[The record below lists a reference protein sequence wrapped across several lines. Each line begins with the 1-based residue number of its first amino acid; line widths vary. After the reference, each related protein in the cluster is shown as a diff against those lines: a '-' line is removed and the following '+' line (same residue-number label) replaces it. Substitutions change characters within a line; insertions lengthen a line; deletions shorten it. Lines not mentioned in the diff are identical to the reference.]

1 MGGVYITSTRVISW
15 IFYFNNDVTVS
26 RVREERK
33 KNLFS
38 INFTKN
44 QVDQR
49 TNQQNDEKMQKQK
62 VINEQKFFCETTNV
76 ARKEIKSK
84 HRVQQQRQ
92 QMKKVNI
99 HQHQI
104 KGVFILKKQQQQHQ
118 QQHDNVKKIQHLKKV
133 NIHQRP
139 QEMLNKVQK
148 CTKSTFT
155 GNPKKEK
162 NLGLFKLPGSNYI
175 KPGLLTQTKDQ
186 LANNNDAFKTPNV
199 KQKPSCEIFA
209 PHPKRVFTI
218 DYSNEIPKHLLTAD
232 NKVKPPVKL
241 VNKRK
246 LVVKKPE
253 SNKRR
258 WIFSTLSKKIC

>member
-1 MGGVYITSTRVISW
+1 
-15 IFYFNNDVTVS
+15 
-26 RVREERK
+26 
-33 KNLFS
+33 
-38 INFTKN
+38 
-44 QVDQR
+44 
-49 TNQQNDEKMQKQK
+49 MQIQK
-62 VINEQKFFCETTNV
+62 IINEQKFFGGTTNV
-76 ARKEIKSK
+76 ARKEIKPK

-104 KGVFILKKQQQQHQ
+104 KGVFILKKQQQQYQ

-139 QEMLNKVQK
+139 KEMLNKVQK

-162 NLGLFKLPGSNYI
+162 NLGLFKLPSSNYI

-209 PHPKRVFTI
+209 PHPKQVFTK
-218 DYSNEIPKHLLTAD
+218 DYSNEIPTHLLTAD

-246 LVVKKPE
+246 LVVKKPQVKQKE
-253 SNKRR
+253 VDIFDIVQKDMLKNKLRQANDSVELFKANAEPAL
-258 WIFSTLSKKIC
+258 IM